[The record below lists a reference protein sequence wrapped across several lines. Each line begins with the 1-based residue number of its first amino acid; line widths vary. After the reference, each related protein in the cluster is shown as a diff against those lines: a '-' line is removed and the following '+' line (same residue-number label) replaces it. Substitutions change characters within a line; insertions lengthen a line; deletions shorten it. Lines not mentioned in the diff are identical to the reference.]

1 MTWIT
6 IECPVWIW
14 TKDRG
19 KDCKECPVWQCM
31 LLGSICYRGFRMRA
45 LSYWLTFW
53 LLEHTLNKALK
64 CIAVVLVQGIKLV
77 GQRLLQPTEVVQR
90 CWMALVSV
98 TIVTMDC
105 SNLIV
110 PFQRGH
116 EPGMEWS
123 VALTGLRR
131 TQVATSL
138 WQLYR
143 KNYNSSWNVID
154 MLFTWVVSG
163 LVLDWPGWLSCEV
176 PVGLEQLD
184 INCLAS

>member
-1 MTWIT
+1 
-6 IECPVWIW
+6 
-14 TKDRG
+14 
-19 KDCKECPVWQCM
+19 
-31 LLGSICYRGFRMRA
+31 
-45 LSYWLTFW
+45 
-53 LLEHTLNKALK
+53 
-64 CIAVVLVQGIKLV
+64 
-77 GQRLLQPTEVVQR
+77 
-90 CWMALVSV
+90 MALVSV

-154 MLFTWVVSG
+154 ILFT
-163 LVLDWPGWLSCEV
+163 
-176 PVGLEQLD
+176 
-184 INCLAS
+184 